1 MSQWKK
7 RLTAI
12 AVAAAVILAVPT
24 AVFAVKSILEPD
36 PPAPSQVVTVSAAQ
50 ITAEAPSKP
59 PLPSRRTEMIT

>member
-12 AVAAAVILAVPT
+12 AVTAAVILAVPT

-36 PPAPSQVVTVSAAQ
+36 PPSPSQVVTVSAAQ
-50 ITAEAPSKP
+50 ITAEAPKRKSP
-59 PLPSRRTEMIT
+59 IHHQGGRR